1 MSFML
6 SFWRSVVLTLAV
18 MVAITVPVGAQDSES
33 EAAFDPATLGVSLER
48 IQTKLDRLP
57 SRDEVSS
64 LVRLDFYVEVYAE
77 APKIDYFQGFDLENA
92 PIAHGVPMH
101 NQMMAVMSP
110 GRLAPILNAPAMNL
124 GDGIGWLLNGR

>member
-1 MSFML
+1 ML

-64 LVRLDFYVEVYAE
+64 LLRLDFYVEVYAE
-77 APKIDYFQGFDLENA
+77 APKIDYFQGFDLD
-92 PIAHGVPMH
+92 
-101 NQMMAVMSP
+101 
-110 GRLAPILNAPAMNL
+110 L
-124 GDGIGWLLNGR
+124 GWESGSDSCQTFLDLSRSRI